1 MRRFFTNF
9 FVKSRKFFIRIRR
22 KDDIMEKAP
31 SEYAK
36 YWTSP
41 YAEVNHFYFHAYD
54 IGITRIVE
62 YSSKAIDFL
71 NRNGESV
78 ISFRTTSEKFYSTY
92 KYDTE
97 TNEFM
102 IISRNGKIV
111 TYYKPEDGIDY
122 FYSKFDEYG
131 NFWL

>member
-1 MRRFFTNF
+1 
-9 FVKSRKFFIRIRR
+9 
-22 KDDIMEKAP
+22 MEKGP
-31 SEYAK
+31 SENAK

-54 IGITRIVE
+54 MGITRIVE

-71 NRNGESV
+71 NRNGESI
-78 ISFRTTSEKFYSTY
+78 ISFRATSKKFYSTY